1 MNTSATGLLTP
12 EHQHNDVTNVLRSI
26 QEPPEDEPSRKKQR
40 FVHLTTDQFT
50 ILLQCYEKQQQD
62 ITSLLRLHTPPSG
75 PSISNTPLS
84 VPNTRPQDY
93 YNNVKFEDLACRPIT
108 PAYDGSASQL
118 IPFMNKLH
126 LRRQNELW
134 ATSTYFTINN
144 KTYDLL
150 RDFTSLDETDIKA
163 AATTR
168 WTAPT
173 VQHDKTSFNHTT
185 YNARCLAQVLLSSL
199 TDDFSLTLTNR
210 IDTILQH
217 DGPYVLWMIGHNIHR
232 SNVAFTESI
241 KTTIR
246 ALTLQG
252 CNEDTVKYLETIT
265 QNLRLITGPTKPDD
279 NHIDLLPHI
288 FLQLCRVTVTPFKDA
303 ALQWHLQYLEGK
315 SPTLTPIKL
324 IALADDKIRL
334 LQHAQQWKE
343 DPPSSVMA
351 LKAQVLK
358 TEATTTE
365 CIQQLT
371 AHLTNLTKAY
381 QQGRS
386 PFNKQTPYPDWM
398 ITPPTAPNDTI
409 RNANNRQYTW
419 CTRCRRGEGLWV
431 STHQTSTHQDNFKR
445 QRRQGFHSTP
455 TNGSRYALQQ
465 IPAQPA
471 HPPPYPQA
479 PPINQHKA
487 AYAQTTITPAV
498 QLSLDDCLT
507 NFLGQTLPAED

>member
-12 EHQHNDVTNVLRSI
+12 EHQHNDVTNVLHSI
-26 QEPPEDEPSRKKQR
+26 QEPPEEEPTRKKQR

-50 ILLQCYEKQQQD
+50 TLLQCYEKQQQD
-62 ITSLLRLHTPPSG
+62 T
-75 PSISNTPLS
+75 NTPLS

-93 YNNVKFEDLACRPIT
+93 YNNAKFEDLACRPIT

-246 ALTLQG
+246 ALTLQD
-252 CNEDTVKYLETIT
+252 CNDNTVKYLETIT

-279 NHIDLLPHI
+279 NHIDLLPHL
-288 FLQLCRVTVTPFKDA
+288 FQ
-303 ALQWHLQYLEGK
+303 
-315 SPTLTPIKL
+315 
-324 IALADDKIRL
+324 
-334 LQHAQQWKE
+334 KE

-455 TNGSRYALQQ
+455 TNGPRHALQQ

-471 HPPPYPQA
+471 HPPPYPPA
-479 PPINQHKA
+479 PPVNQHTA